1 MSSDK
6 LQQSVAFDR
15 AADYYDAT
23 RGYPPGVDT
32 QVAAFIAQSAALNGT
47 ERALE
52 IGVGTGRIA
61 VPLAPHVGAYYGVD
75 LAIPMMQ
82 KLREKDSRQRVKVTQ
97 GDIQQLPFAPQ
108 SFDLA
113 VAVHILHL
121 IPDPAK
127 AVNELS
133 RVLKPGGFVLH
144 CGDDRDESALSVLYN
159 AWLEVIQRH
168 GQSQQRW
175 KTALEIFSEMGWR
188 DGGHFIM
195 DYTRPATADE
205 FADRYRKR
213 VFSHSWLV
221 SDDVWREGVAAVEA
235 ALVTHFPDPHAPLDI
250 PVSFH
255 VNLWRRPD

>member
-6 LQQSVAFDR
+6 LEHSVAFDR

-32 QVAAFIAQSAALNGT
+32 EVAAFIAQSAALSGT

-61 VPLAPHVGAYYGVD
+61 VPLAPHAGAYYGVD

-82 KLREKDSRQRVKVTQ
+82 KLREKDLDKRVKVTQ
-97 GDIQQLPFAPQ
+97 GDIQQLPFAPH

-144 CGDDRDESALSVLYN
+144 CGDERDESVLSPLRD
-159 AWLEVIQRH
+159 AWEAVIERH
-168 GQSQQRW
+168 GQAQRRW
-175 KTALEIFSEMGWR
+175 KTALESFSEMGWS
-188 DGGHFIM
+188 DGGHFSISH
-195 DYTRPATADE
+195 TRPGTAEE
-205 FADRYRKR
+205 FTDRYRNR
-213 VFSHSWLV
+213 IFSHSWLV